1 LYFCASNFTMIEL
14 DIPVKTHDESRQ
26 GEALMLAQQP
36 ENKNGRKLYIESY
49 GCAMNFSDSEIVA
62 SILLE
67 KGFET
72 TNDFKTADV
81 IFINTCSIRENAE
94 VRVRNR
100 LKEFKVA
107 KGKNPG
113 MVVGVLGCMAERL
126 KSKFL
131 EEEKLVDVVVGP
143 DAYRDLPNL
152 IEQVDGGQRAVNVLL
167 SREETYADINPVR
180 LNSNGIN
187 AFVSIMRGCDNMC
200 SFCVVPF
207 TRGRERSRDAHSII
221 QECTDLFNQG
231 YREVTLLGQNVD
243 SYKWQAPPKPSPEGR
258 ALNEELTED
267 DQKVSPAGGD
277 LEGAT
282 VNFAGL
288 LEMVALIHPD
298 LRVRFSTS
306 HPKDITDEV
315 LYTIA
320 KYDNICNY
328 IHLPVQSGNSR
339 VLEMMNRTYTREWYI
354 DRIDAIRR
362 IIGDCAISTDVI
374 TGFCTETDEEHQDT
388 VSMMDYVKYDFA
400 YMFMYSER
408 PGTLAAKRYADDIPE
423 DVKKTR
429 LQEIVAKQQ
438 QYSLVRLQAQIGKV
452 QKVLIEGTSK
462 KSDQDYCGRSDQ
474 NAMVVFPKDDRYK
487 PGQYVNVLAERCTTA
502 TLMGRI
508 VD

>member
-1 LYFCASNFTMIEL
+1 MDLV
-14 DIPVKTHDESRQ
+14 IPDKTHDESRQ
-26 GEALMLAQQP
+26 GEALILEP
-36 ENKNGRKLYIESY
+36 KNGKNNGRKLYIESY

-62 SILLE
+62 SILSD

-72 TNDFKTADV
+72 TGDYSDADV

-94 VRVRNR
+94 QRVRNR
-100 LKEFKVA
+100 LKEFTVA
-107 KGKNPG
+107 KVKNPG
-113 MVVGVLGCMAERL
+113 LVVGVLGCMAERL

-143 DAYRDLPNL
+143 DAYRDLPGL
-152 IEQVDGGQRAVNVLL
+152 IDKVDDGQKAVNVLL

-207 TRGRERSRDAHSII
+207 TRGRERSREPQSIVK
-221 QECTDLFNQG
+221 ECADLFNQG

-243 SYKWQAPPKPSPEGR
+243 SYKWSPEVGSH
-258 ALNEELTED
+258 ESEVES
-267 DQKVSPAGGD
+267 QKLKV
-277 LEGAT
+277 
-282 VNFAGL
+282 VNFANL

-320 KYDNICNY
+320 KYENICNY

-339 VLEMMNRTYTREWYI
+339 ILELMNRTYDREWYI
-354 DRIDAIRR
+354 NRVDAIRR
-362 IIGDCAISTDVI
+362 IIPECAISTDVI
-374 TGFCTETDEEHQDT
+374 TGFCTETDEEHKDT
-388 VSMMDYVKYDFA
+388 LSMMDYVHYDFA

-423 DVKKTR
+423 AVKSSR
-429 LQEIVAKQQ
+429 LKEVVAKQQ
-438 QYSLVRLQAQIGKV
+438 YYSHQRLQKQIGKV
-452 QKVLIEGTSK
+452 QKVLIEGFSK
-462 KSDQDYCGRSDQ
+462 KSDKDYCGRNDH
-474 NAMVVFPKDDRYK
+474 NAMVVFPVGENYK
-487 PGQYVNVLAERCTTA
+487 PGQYVNVLVERTTTA
-502 TLMGRI
+502 TLIGVV

>member
-1 LYFCASNFTMIEL
+1 MMDLVL
-14 DIPVKTHDESRQ
+14 PDKVHDESRQ
-26 GEALMLAQQP
+26 GEALVLEQP
-36 ENKNGRKLYIESY
+36 VTGKNNGRKLYIESY

-62 SILLE
+62 SILAE
-67 KGFET
+67 QGFET
-72 TNDFKTADV
+72 TGDHNMADV

-94 VRVRNR
+94 TRVRNR
-100 LKEFKVA
+100 LKEFAITKV
-107 KGKNPG
+107 KNPG
-113 MVVGVLGCMAERL
+113 LVVGVLGCMAERL

-152 IEQVDGGQRAVNVLL
+152 IDQVDSGQKAVNVLL
-167 SREETYADINPVR
+167 SREETYADISPVR

-207 TRGRERSRDAHSII
+207 TRGRERSRDPQSIVA
-221 QECTDLFNQG
+221 ECTDLFDKG

-243 SYKWQAPPKPSPEGR
+243 SYKWKMPHPTLSKGEGSDEQDGQDAKQVLSFGEDLGEAPV
-258 ALNEELTED
+258 T
-267 DQKVSPAGGD
+267 
-277 LEGAT
+277 
-282 VNFAGL
+282 NFANL
-288 LEMVALIHPD
+288 LEMVALINPD

-328 IHLPVQSGNSR
+328 IHLPVQSGNTR
-339 VLEMMNRTYTREWYI
+339 ILDLMNRTYDRDWYI
-354 DRIDAIRR
+354 NRIDAIRR

-374 TGFCTETDEEHQDT
+374 TGFCSETDEEHADT

-400 YMFMYSER
+400 YMFKYSER

-423 DVKKTR
+423 EVKQKR
-429 LQEIVAKQQ
+429 LTEIVAKQQ
-438 QYSLVRLQAQIGKV
+438 EYSYYRAQARVGKTE
-452 QKVLIEGTSK
+452 KVLIEGFSK
-462 KSDQDYCGRSDQ
+462 KSKNDYCGRSDQ
-474 NAMVVFPKDDRYK
+474 NAMVIFPVADNYK
-487 PGQYVNVLAERCTTA
+487 PGQYVNVLIERTTTA
-502 TLMGRI
+502 TLIGKVI
-508 VD
+508 D